1 MSDFTPPP
9 PAPSVPSYAPQ
20 GQYPAERYNV
30 LAIIGFIGAFVF
42 ALAGLII
49 SIIARNQ
56 IKRTG
61 EKGAGLAKWGIIVSI
76 IVLALYVLLI
86 VLSVVLAIA
95 AATMQSSTGY

>member
-76 IVLALYVLLI
+76 IVLALYVLI
-86 VLSVVLAIA
+86 VVGSIILAFA
-95 AATMQSSTGY
+95 AAGLQSGSSY